1 MFIPA
6 LTVNPKD
13 AMPLTID
20 NLCNVD
26 CKSATLLISSR
37 VGLFGNVI
45 FVDVYARIPEAT
57 IKPLAISIC
66 LPAFLNFWFTYG
78 SFKSTFCCDW
88 LLPPTI
94 TEELLF
100 VVSLDFSS
108 PL

>member
-13 AMPLTID
+13 VIELATD
-20 NLCNVD
+20 KKFNVD

-37 VGLFGNVI
+37 VGLFGKVI

-57 IKPLAISIC
+57 IKPLAISMC
-66 LPAFLNFWFTYG
+66 FPAFLNFWFTYG
-78 SFKSTFCCDW
+78 SFKSTFCSGW
-88 LLPPTI
+88 LLLSF